1 MKITLETDSRIVCV
15 ETQAVEIGEIAESIR
30 YALMAHGFSEH
41 TVREYL
47 DPEWGVELKPDEDD
61 DIIAI

>member
-1 MKITLETDSRIVCV
+1 
-15 ETQAVEIGEIAESIR
+15 
-30 YALMAHGFSEH
+30 MAHGFSEH

>member
-1 MKITLETDSRIVCV
+1 VCV
-15 ETQAVEIGEIAESIR
+15 ETQEVEIGEIAESIR